1 MTQRYQAI
9 IFDLGGVLVNWDPR
23 HLYGRFFNDDV
34 AAMEQFLT
42 EIDFHSWNLEQDRGR
57 SFADGVAALSAQFP
71 QYADLIRAY
80 DVQWEESITGQ
91 IDGTV
96 ELLQTLKA
104 AGYTVALLSNISTEK
119 YAVLRRTYRFFDH
132 FDRQLI
138 SADVK
143 LLKPDPRIYALLLE
157 QLNHA
162 AEECIFIDDS
172 AVNVAGAD
180 RVGMT
185 AIQFQSPHQLKTEL
199 QQRGVLS

>member
-1 MTQRYQAI
+1 MTPRYQAI

-34 AAMEQFLT
+34 AAMDQFLT

-57 SFADGVAALSAQFP
+57 SFADGVAELSAQFP

-80 DVQWEESITGQ
+80 DQQWEESITGQ

-119 YAVLRRTYRFFDH
+119 YAVLRRTYRFFDD
-132 FDRQLI
+132 FDSQLI

-157 QLNHA
+157 QIKQA
-162 AEECIFIDDS
+162 AEDCIFIDDS
-172 AVNVAGAD
+172 AVNVAGAN

-185 AIQFQSPHQLKTEL
+185 AIQFQSPHQLKIEL
-199 QQRGVLS
+199 QHCGVLS

>member
-1 MTQRYQAI
+1 MMQRYQAV

-23 HLYGRFFNDDV
+23 HLYGRFFNNDDV
-34 AAMEQFLT
+34 AMEQFLT

-57 SFADGVAALSAQFP
+57 SFADGVTALSAQFP

-80 DVQWEESITGQ
+80 DVHWEESITGQ

-96 ELLQTLKA
+96 ELLPSLKT

-119 YAVLRRTYRFFDH
+119 YEVLRRKYRFFDH
-132 FDRQLI
+132 FDSQLI

-157 QLNHA
+157 QINHA
-162 AEECIFIDDS
+162 AEDCIFIDDS

>member
-1 MTQRYQAI
+1 MNKRYQAV

-42 EIDFHSWNLEQDRGR
+42 EINFHAWNLEQDRGR
-57 SFADGVAALSAQFP
+57 SFADGVAELSAQLP

-80 DVQWEESITGQ
+80 DQHWEDSITGQ

-96 ELLQTLKA
+96 DLLQSLRA
-104 AGYTVALLSNISTEK
+104 AGYTVGLLSNISTEK
-119 YAVLRRTYRFFDH
+119 YDVLRRKYRFFEY
-132 FDRQLI
+132 FDSQLI

-143 LLKPDPRIYALLLE
+143 LLKPDPRIYALMLE
-157 QLNHA
+157 QIDRA
-162 AEECIFIDDS
+162 ADECIFVDDS

-185 AIQFQSPHQLKTEL
+185 AIQFQSPHQLKIEL

>member
-1 MTQRYQAI
+1 MNDRYQAV

-42 EIDFHSWNLEQDRGR
+42 EIDFHAWNLEQDRGR

-80 DVQWEESITGQ
+80 DQYWEDSITGQ

-96 ELLQTLKA
+96 DLLRA
-104 AGYTVALLSNISTEK
+104 AKSAGNSVNLLSNISREK
-119 YAVLRRTYRFFDH
+119 FQVLQRKYDFFDE
-132 FDRQLI
+132 FDGCLI
-138 SADVK
+138 SADVQ

-157 QLNHA
+157 QIDRA
-162 AEECIFIDDS
+162 AEDCIFIDDS
-172 AVNVAGAD
+172 AANVAGAA
-180 RVGMT
+180 RVGLM
-185 AIQFQSPHQLKTEL
+185 AIQFQSPQQLKTEL
-199 QQRGVLS
+199 QKHGVLS

>member
-1 MTQRYQAI
+1 MTRRYQAV

-23 HLYGRFFNDDV
+23 HLYGRFFNNDE

-42 EIDFHSWNLEQDRGR
+42 EIDFHGWNLEQDRGR
-57 SFADGVAALSAQFP
+57 SFADGVAELSAQFP

-80 DVQWEESITGQ
+80 DQHWAESITGQ

-96 ELLQTLKA
+96 ELLQALKA

-119 YAVLRRTYRFFDH
+119 YEVLRRKYRFFDY
-132 FDRQLI
+132 FDSQLI
-138 SADVK
+138 SAKVE
-143 LLKPDPRIYALLLE
+143 LLKPDPRIYALMLE
-157 QLNHA
+157 QINHA

-185 AIQFQSPHQLKTEL
+185 ALQFQSPHQIKIEL
-199 QQRGVLS
+199 QRYGVLS

>member
-1 MTQRYQAI
+1 MTSRYQAI

-23 HLYGRFFNDDV
+23 HLYGRFFNNDD

-42 EIDFHSWNLEQDRGR
+42 EIDFHAWNLEQDRGR
-57 SFADGVAALSAQFP
+57 SFADGVAELSAQFP
-71 QYADLIRAY
+71 QYADLIHAY
-80 DVQWEESITGQ
+80 DLHWEDSITGQ

-96 ELLQTLKA
+96 ELLQALKA
-104 AGYTVALLSNISTEK
+104 AGYTVGLLSNISTEK
-119 YAVLRRTYRFFDH
+119 YEVLRRKYRFFDH
-132 FDRQLI
+132 FDSQLI

-157 QLNHA
+157 QIKQA
-162 AEECIFIDDS
+162 AEDCIFIDDS

-180 RVGMT
+180 RVGLN
-185 AIQFQSPHQLKTEL
+185 AIQFQSPHQLKREL